1 MRDSGGKYW
10 CLPCGKTDQQKQAGA
25 NGAVC
30 AVCNDI
36 FPVGQLSKVG
46 GSLYCAKCLKQRD
59 RDKAHGAHGGG
70 ISGLFDL
77 SRYLPSSGGEGDAEG
92 TRKKVIILVVLAV
105 LIVGVNY
112 WLHRS

>member
-25 NGAVC
+25 TGAVC

-36 FPVGQLSKVG
+36 FPTSQLSKVG
-46 GSLYCAKCLKQRD
+46 GSMYCAKCLKA
-59 RDKAHGAHGGG
+59 RDKSHKSQGSG

-77 SRYLPSSGGEGDAEG
+77 SRYLPSSGGEGDAAA